1 MATIGRAIIPMNRYK
16 ILELVTRCIFLYI
29 GSLFFINEG
38 DHLKSL
44 LMTLFVAA
52 SVALFEVG
60 RSLEGAMR
68 WVYLALYGLFAY
80 ALVWLVVT
88 YLLVN
93 LTGIKGWT
101 QLGISLCIG
110 LIGGIV
116 ITFIAHKR
124 GESS

>member
-1 MATIGRAIIPMNRYK
+1 MNMLSALKIIECVACS
-16 ILELVTRCIFLYI
+16 LLLYV
-29 GSLFFINEG
+29 GSLLFITDG

-52 SVALFEVG
+52 SVALFEIG

-68 WVYLALYGLFAY
+68 WVYLVLYGLFAS
-80 ALVWLVVT
+80 AMVWLVAT

-93 LTGIKGWT
+93 LTDIKGWA

-110 LIGGIV
+110 LIGGV
-116 ITFIAHKR
+116 VTTFIAHKR
-124 GESS
+124 GGSS

>member
-1 MATIGRAIIPMNRYK
+1 MNILLALKIIEYVACG
-16 ILELVTRCIFLYI
+16 LLLYI
-29 GSLFFINEG
+29 GSLLFITEG

-68 WVYLALYGLFAY
+68 WVYLVLYGLFAS
-80 ALVWLVVT
+80 ALVWLVAT

-93 LTGIKGWT
+93 LTDIKGWA
-101 QLGISLCIG
+101 QLGISLCLG
-110 LIGGIV
+110 LIGGVV

-124 GESS
+124 GGSS

>member
-1 MATIGRAIIPMNRYK
+1 MNQYK
-16 ILELVTRCIFLYI
+16 VLELIICCIFLYI
-29 GSLFFINEG
+29 GSLLFITEG

-52 SVALFEVG
+52 SVALFEIG
-60 RSLEGAMR
+60 RSLEGVMR
-68 WVYLALYGLFAY
+68 WVYLVLYGLFAS
-80 ALVWLVVT
+80 AMMWLVAT

-110 LIGGIV
+110 LIGGV
-116 ITFIAHKR
+116 VTTFIAHKR
-124 GESS
+124 GGSS